1 MPSDLTK
8 DQVKNL
14 PLDQKREWVRNHLK
28 SLPLDQKREMV
39 DKITRTDKPG
49 VIESAA
55 LGVAQALSLNTID
68 EAIGI
73 VKGGLRTLNKGTPFL
88 EARRIETELARRPFR
103 QAERENPT
111 AFGAGQ
117 VVGTGASLLIPGSV
131 AIKGAGLLGAAGR
144 TAAGAGLGGI
154 AAAGKS
160 EAPVGS
166 DEFLQDK
173 TAGS

>member
-68 EAIGI
+68 EH
-73 VKGGLRTLNKGTPFL
+73 L
-88 EARRIETELARRPFR
+88 
-103 QAERENPT
+103 
-111 AFGAGQ
+111 
-117 VVGTGASLLIPGSV
+117 GS
-131 AIKGAGLLGAAGR
+131 
-144 TAAGAGLGGI
+144 
-154 AAAGKS
+154 
-160 EAPVGS
+160 
-166 DEFLQDK
+166 
-173 TAGS
+173 